1 VKQSETT
8 HNVVPISM
16 CRRARDQLSTLLA
29 SGDKPLPLTILLE
42 NMWHW
47 HSEAQRLASSTDPN
61 HEPLARIARSQA
73 QRCAVEAA
81 PFVHPRLQ
89 STTVS
94 GDDDQPL
101 RVEHSVR
108 VRPEDLR
115 GKSLKDLSELYLALT
130 MNDAERLAH
139 VVERLHPPAA
149 ALVASN
155 EEG

>member
-1 VKQSETT
+1 
-8 HNVVPISM
+8 M

-29 SGDKPLPLTILLE
+29 SGDKPLPLMILLH

-47 HSEAQRLASSTDPN
+47 HSEAQRLAASTDPN
-61 HEPLARIARSQA
+61 DEGLARIARSQS

-81 PFVHPRLQ
+81 PYVHSRLQ
-89 STTVS
+89 STTIS

-101 RVEHSVR
+101 RVEHSVH

-115 GKSLKDLSELYLALT
+115 GKSLKDLSDIYLALT
-130 MNDAERLAH
+130 MNDQERLAD

-149 ALVASN
+149 LVASD

>member
-8 HNVVPISM
+8 DNVVPISM
-16 CRRARDQLSTLLA
+16 RRRARDQLTTLLA

-42 NMWHW
+42 NMWFW
-47 HSEAQRLASSTDPN
+47 YSQAERLASSTDPSN
-61 HEPLARIARSQA
+61 EPLARIARSQS

-81 PFVHPRLQ
+81 PFVHARLQ

-115 GKSLKDLSELYLALT
+115 GKSLKDLTDMYLALT
-130 MNDAERLAH
+130 MNDQERLAD
-139 VVERLHPPAA
+139 VVERLHPPV
-149 ALVASN
+149 ALVASD